1 MVTVY
6 VLTNPGRQQ
15 PEISWLLK
23 VTWWLMVTII
33 HVLTG
38 PGRQQSEISWLL
50 MLTLVTCGEQ
60 AGRQSQAA
68 IWNPLV
74 THAVPVDSW
83 WPWWLVV
90 TKTHVLTGPRWQSQA
105 AVWNPLVTHDDPGD
119 SLTLVTHG
127 DHNTCTHQSRLADSH
142 RRQSEIP
149 WWRMKS
155 WSWRSHTS
163 RDRCIPNRRST
174 WHHGWVTA
182 RCWSPSRRNWSDN
195 TRCHHSSLQ
204 LR

>member
-1 MVTVY
+1 MITLGTHGDNTYTHQSRKTTCRNPIVTHGDPGDSWWHGWLMMTVY

-33 HVLTG
+33 HVLTS
-38 PGRQQSEISWLL
+38 PGRQQSEISRLL

-74 THAVPVDSW
+74 THAVPCNSW

-105 AVWNPLVTHDDPGD
+105 AV
-119 SLTLVTHG
+119 
-127 DHNTCTHQSRLADSH
+127 
-142 RRQSEIP
+142 
-149 WWRMKS
+149 
-155 WSWRSHTS
+155 
-163 RDRCIPNRRST
+163 
-174 WHHGWVTA
+174 
-182 RCWSPSRRNWSDN
+182 
-195 TRCHHSSLQ
+195 
-204 LR
+204 